1 LGFKP
6 LLVRALLDTF
16 FPPLCHSCKEFIPDA
31 GPIHI
36 CAECLGRITT
46 IQSPLCH
53 SCGTPFATE
62 AGIDHTCGEC
72 LQHPPR
78 FASARAAALFDGPLK
93 ELIHLFKYA
102 GKVQIRRPLALFTA
116 AQLALFVQEIAPDC
130 LVPVPLHPRKLR
142 ERGFNQ
148 ALLLGQLLARQWQIP
163 LSIDNLRRTRWTEP
177 QITLSAEQRL
187 QNVRGAFAVHA
198 PADFARKRLLL
209 LDDVYTTGNTV
220 AECAKTLKGAGAAAI
235 HVVTV
240 ARTVG

>member
-1 LGFKP
+1 M
-6 LLVRALLDTF
+6 LVRALLDTF
-16 FPPLCHSCKEFIPDA
+16 FPPLCHACKDFIPDA
-31 GPIHI
+31 GPIHL
-36 CAECLGRITT
+36 CTECRSRITA
-46 IQSPLCH
+46 ILSPLCP

-62 AGIDHTCGEC
+62 AGIDHYCGPC
-72 LQHPPR
+72 LQRPPR

-102 GKVQIRRPLALFTA
+102 GKVEIRRPLALFTG
-116 AQLALFVQEIAPDC
+116 AQLAPFVQELAPDY

-148 ALLLGQLLARQWQIP
+148 SLLLGQLLARQWQLP
-163 LSIDNLRRTRWTEP
+163 LSINNLRRIRWTEP
-177 QITLSAEQRL
+177 QIKLSAEQRL

-220 AECAKTLKGAGAAAI
+220 AECAKTLKRAGAAAV
-235 HVVTV
+235 HVVTI
-240 ARTVG
+240 ARALG

>member
-1 LGFKP
+1 M
-6 LLVRALLDTF
+6 LVRALLDTF
-16 FPPLCHSCKEFIPDA
+16 FPPLCHSCREFIPDA
-31 GPIHI
+31 GPIHL
-36 CAECLGRITT
+36 CADCLSRI
-46 IQSPLCH
+46 IAIHSPLCQ

-62 AGIDHTCGEC
+62 AGVDHTCGAC
-72 LQHPPR
+72 LQHRPG
-78 FASARAAALFDGPLK
+78 FASARAAARFDGPLK

-102 GKVQIRRPLALFTA
+102 GKVEIRRPLALFTA
-116 AQLALFVQEIAPDC
+116 ARLAPFVEDIAPDF

-148 ALLLGQLLARQWQIP
+148 ALLLGQLLAKQWQLP
-163 LSIDNLRRTRWTEP
+163 LSINNLRRIRWTEP

-198 PADFARKRLLL
+198 PAEFARKRLLL

-220 AECAKTLKGAGAAAI
+220 AECAKTLKRAGAAAV

-240 ARTVG
+240 ARAVG